1 MRKRRVEHLG
11 RKKVKMSDR
20 KPKKTGY
27 AEIASHY
34 RKLIADG
41 VLAPGA
47 EMTSMRDL
55 MTEFN
60 VSITT
65 ANRVFRQLKSEGLLV
80 VRPGQKTLVA
90 DQPRVAA
97 SASARLERIAR
108 TGKAYGNGETSVD
121 HTAALRSI
129 DDPILVDQLGV
140 EFHDEVV
147 VRTRTFVRGG
157 KRTVFA
163 VSCIHMRAL
172 GDVPELL
179 SPEPF
184 GRFWQEVYKARTGK
198 TVTKSPE
205 RRSARLAYDYE
216 LQALHIDVEP
226 GTPVPVLVVVN
237 TFSDDDGPLEVWE
250 DVWAA
255 GLWQVDTE

>member
-1 MRKRRVEHLG
+1 
-11 RKKVKMSDR
+11 MS
-20 KPKKTGY
+20 KNEPKKPGY
-27 AEIASHY
+27 ADIASHY

-41 VLAPGA
+41 TLAPGD
-47 EMTSMRDL
+47 EMPSMRSVCD
-55 MTEFN
+55 EFD
-60 VSITT
+60 VAITT
-65 ANRVFRQLKSEGLLV
+65 ANRAFRMLKEEGLTA
-80 VRPGQKTLVA
+80 VRPGRKTLVA
-90 DQPRVAA
+90 DQPRVAT
-97 SASARLERIAR
+97 SASARLKRIQR
-108 TGKAYGNGETSVD
+108 TGKAYGHGEKSVD
-121 HTAALRSI
+121 HTAELRSI
-129 DDPILVDQLGV
+129 TDPILACHLGV
-140 EFHDEVV
+140 ELHDEVV

-179 SPEPF
+179 SAEPF
-184 GRFWQEVYKARTGK
+184 GQFWQEVYKARTGK

-216 LQALHIDVEP
+216 LQALQIEVEP

-237 TFSDDDGPLEVWE
+237 AFSDEDGPIEVWE
-250 DVWAA
+250 DVWAP

>member
-1 MRKRRVEHLG
+1 
-11 RKKVKMSDR
+11 MSGD

-27 AEIASHY
+27 ADIASHY

-41 VLAPGA
+41 VLAPGDA
-47 EMTSMRDL
+47 MPAMSEVCT
-55 MTEFN
+55 TFK

-65 ANRVFRQLKSEGLLV
+65 ANRAYRLLKSEGLTV
-80 VRPGQKTLVA
+80 PKPGVGTVVA

-108 TGKAYGNGETSVD
+108 TGQPYGHGEKSVD
-121 HTAALRSI
+121 HTAELRSI
-129 DDPILVDQLGV
+129 DDPVLVEQLGV
-140 EFHDEVV
+140 EFRDEVV

-157 KRTVFA
+157 KRTVYA

-179 SPEPF
+179 STEPF
-184 GRFWQEVYKARTGK
+184 GQFWQEVYKARTGK

-205 RRSARLAYDYE
+205 RRSARLAKDYE

-237 TFSDDDGPLEVWE
+237 TFSDEDGPIEVWE
-250 DVWAA
+250 DIWSA
-255 GLWQVDTE
+255 GMWQIDTE

>member
-1 MRKRRVEHLG
+1 
-11 RKKVKMSDR
+11 MSGD

-41 VLAPGA
+41 VLAPGD
-47 EMTSMRDL
+47 EMPPMSEVCAT
-55 MTEFN
+55 FK

-65 ANRVFRQLKSEGLLV
+65 ANRAYRLLKTEGLTVPKPGVGTV
-80 VRPGQKTLVA
+80 VA
-90 DQPRVAA
+90 EQPRVAA

-108 TGKAYGNGETSVD
+108 TGQAYGHGEKSVD
-121 HTAALRSI
+121 HTAQLRSI
-129 DDPILVDQLGV
+129 ADPILASHLDV
-140 EFHDEVV
+140 ELHDEVV

-172 GDVPELL
+172 ADVPELL
-179 SPEPF
+179 STEPF
-184 GRFWQEVYKARTGK
+184 GQFWQEVYKARTGK
-198 TVTKSPE
+198 AVTKSPE
-205 RRSARLAYDYE
+205 RRSARLAKDYE
-216 LQALHIDVEP
+216 LQALHIEVEP

-237 TFSDDDGPLEVWE
+237 TFSDEDGPIEVWE
-250 DVWAA
+250 DVWAP
-255 GLWQVDTE
+255 GLWQADTE